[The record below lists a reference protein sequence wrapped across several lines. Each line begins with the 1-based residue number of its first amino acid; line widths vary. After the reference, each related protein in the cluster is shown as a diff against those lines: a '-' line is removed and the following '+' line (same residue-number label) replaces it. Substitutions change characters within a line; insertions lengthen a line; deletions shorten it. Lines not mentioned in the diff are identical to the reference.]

1 MLPIDTLIS
10 MVIRCVERI
19 FCWIMT
25 YLQLILRPRHTN
37 LSSRT
42 RIHEQKWRQRHV
54 MIQYLETNRI
64 ISHVHQGPSTNE
76 SRFRHPPLT
85 QEEFQAGCRLGIDS
99 FADTSC
105 AGKHAHVL
113 EFNDDITVS
122 ATGFAGKDTMCIND
136 LSIANVAYA
145 YDTPQGDTLIFVVN
159 NAIYLGDLMDG
170 SLLNPVQR
178 MEHGIKIDI
187 QPRLFYPDTPT
198 AQTFEIPSLQ
208 RLFPIQY
215 EGSVPFLHVRKP
227 TQEEIQTCTHVRLP

>member
-1 MLPIDTLIS
+1 
-10 MVIRCVERI
+10 
-19 FCWIMT
+19 
-25 YLQLILRPRHTN
+25 
-37 LSSRT
+37 
-42 RIHEQKWRQRHV
+42 